1 VNWRGPLDAREST
14 YIIRPALVNDGPGI
28 ARVHVESWKT
38 TYAGIFPEAVLTA
51 LSVEKRAHFWRGSLA
66 APEPG
71 SITLVACDPTG
82 SVVGFVAGGNE
93 RTGQLGRDGELYS
106 IYLLQATQ
114 RQGVGTLLVRY
125 FVRELRLREFTSM
138 VVWVLDVNPSR
149 KFYEALGGQVI
160 SQQYIER
167 GGQSYLEVAFG
178 WDDLSTLSRAER

>member
-1 VNWRGPLDAREST
+1 LDAREST

-66 APEPG
+66 APKPG

-82 SVVGFVAGGNE
+82 SVVGFVAGGKE

-114 RQGVGTLLVRY
+114 RQGVGTLLLRY
-125 FVRELRLREFTSM
+125 FVRELRVREFTSM

-149 KFYEALGGQVI
+149 KFYEVLGGQVI

-167 GGQSYLEVAFG
+167 GGQSYLELAFG
-178 WDDLSTLSRAER
+178 WDDLSTISRAER